1 MLHNACMDDPFG
13 GNPMVLVTLNA
24 PREKFWGCVLSIGA
38 AGISLRGIDLQAFE
52 ELMRTVRAGEPV
64 QAATVFFPMHRVERM
79 ELDIRSGEI
88 PALAERFRERTGQS
102 IGAVMAGEAE
112 K

>member
-1 MLHNACMDDPFG
+1 
-13 GNPMVLVTLNA
+13 MVLVTLNA

-79 ELDIRSGEI
+79 ELDIRSGSI
-88 PALAERFRERTGQS
+88 PSLCDRFRNKTGRDAE
-102 IGAVMAGEAE
+102 AVLTGNASQREPR
-112 K
+112 